1 MRKAVFL
8 IVLLLSCVGGR
19 SMRAAFDDPPTE
31 WIDPST
37 GHRII
42 RLSREP
48 NSASLYFHQNA
59 YSPDGRKLVITT
71 PTGLSTIDLKTRAID
86 QVVEGKVNVIVTGR
100 KSGLVYYSKRID
112 NQTVIYATHLD
123 THVTKE
129 IAKIPRGSIASIN
142 ADETLLIGTY
152 NETEA
157 PAQRPGQQPTI
168 GPDGKP
174 FNIAEQKEVSLIDR
188 YEQHIPMAMFTV
200 NI

>member
-1 MRKAVFL
+1 MKKIAFL
-8 IVLLLSCVGGR
+8 ILLLLISTGGR
-19 SMRAAFDDPPTE
+19 HMGASFDDPPTE

-37 GHRII
+37 GHRVV

-71 PTGLSTIDLKTRAID
+71 PTGLSAIDLKTRAIE
-86 QVVEGKVNVIVTGR
+86 QVVEGKVSVIVTGR

-112 NQTVIYATHLD
+112 NQTVIFATHLD
-123 THVTKE
+123 TRATKE

-142 ADETLLIGTY
+142 ADETLLVGTY
-152 NETEA
+152 NETE
-157 PAQRPGQQPTI
+157 PPTQRPAQQPTI

-174 FNIAEQKEVSLIDR
+174 FNIAEQKELSLND
-188 YEQHIPMAMFTV
+188 
-200 NI
+200 